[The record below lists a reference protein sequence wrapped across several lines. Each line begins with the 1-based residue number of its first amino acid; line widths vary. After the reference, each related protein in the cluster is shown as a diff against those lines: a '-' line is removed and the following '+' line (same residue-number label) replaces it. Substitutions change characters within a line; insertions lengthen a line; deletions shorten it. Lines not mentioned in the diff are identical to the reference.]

1 MKSYKIFTSGK
12 MGGLDFSEQIS
23 WRKELT
29 DKVQA
34 FCDKEV
40 KFINP
45 PQYFDYS
52 SRDQTLAK
60 KWEYEQIADS
70 DIVVVNLNNI
80 KDSIGTHMEL
90 GLIDGINR
98 TREKKIYVVGIGE
111 PNVDHPWIETSLFKQ
126 VQTIDEAVDFIISY
140 LLV

>member
-23 WRKELT
+23 WRKELA
-29 DKVQA
+29 DKVKT
-34 FCDKEV
+34 FCDKGV
-40 KFINP
+40 KVINP

-60 KWEYEQIADS
+60 RWEYEQIADS

>member
-1 MKSYKIFTSGK
+1 MKPYKIFTSGK
-12 MGGLDFSEQIS
+12 MGGLDLAEQMN
-23 WRKELT
+23 WREELSYKVNT
-29 DKVQA
+29 YFDKY
-34 FCDKEV
+34 V

-45 PQYFDYS
+45 PLYFDYS
-52 SRDQTLAK
+52 SPDQTLAK

-90 GLIDGINR
+90 GFIDGINR